1 MPLRNNLKEPET
13 NPSETHEDLHIK
25 DYLNHGVSAIDRYF
39 SLLRTKE
46 ADRRYGH
53 RSQRSP
59 LAGVTV
65 VVKGT
70 QTGTS
75 TNANG
80 KFTITAS
87 VGQTLLFSYLGM
99 DSQEIKVGSASRLN
113 VQLKETTAQIEDL
126 VVIGYGAVQR
136 KDVIQEQSLKFHRT
150 TCWPLPP
157 PT

>member
-1 MPLRNNLKEPET
+1 MALALLT
-13 NPSETHEDLHIK
+13 GIS
-25 DYLNHGVSAIDRYF
+25 VSFAQKKQIGGMVTDPNG
-39 SLLRTKE
+39 
-46 ADRRYGH
+46 D
-53 RSQRSP
+53 P